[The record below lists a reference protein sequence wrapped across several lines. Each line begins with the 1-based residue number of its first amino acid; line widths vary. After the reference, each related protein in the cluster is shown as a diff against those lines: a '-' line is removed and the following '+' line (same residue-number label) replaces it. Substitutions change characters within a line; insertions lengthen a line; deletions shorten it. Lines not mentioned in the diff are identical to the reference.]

1 MLAIGILLDL
11 LSLPVVSLVVHI
23 LALAASGIGVFADAV
38 RGILRRDLLDEKFL
52 MCIASVG
59 AFCIGESTEGVAVML
74 FFLVGEYFEHKA
86 VRRSRSSIRAL
97 MDICPDTAT
106 VIKDG
111 VECEVDA
118 EDVEEGDTV
127 VIRSGERVAVDCRVV
142 SGSAELDTSM
152 LTGEAVP
159 VPVGEGSELDSG
171 TVVLGGELVCV
182 ALRAAD
188 LSRAART
195 LELVETATENKSREE
210 NFITVFSHYYTPAVI
225 ALAVLMAAIPPIVGI
240 LPFADSLYRALS
252 FLVVSCPCALVIS
265 VPMAFFGG
273 IGGSASQGILY
284 KGGNTFSAISRA
296 ETVVFDKTGT
306 LTHGELVT
314 DVVEGILPKDELIAL
329 AAGAER
335 ASNHPIARALR
346 AEAKDLPE
354 AHDVT
359 ELAGLGVEATVS
371 GSRIS
376 VGNARLMQHRSIEIP
391 QDIPRG
397 SVIVARDGRY
407 VGFITF
413 RDRVKDEA
421 KEAIAELR
429 RLGVK
434 RTVILSGDG
443 AQAVSTVAEELGIDE
458 YRAELMPEDKYSLLE
473 ELIASSR
480 GKTVYVGDG
489 INDAPCIARADV
501 GIAMGK
507 RGQDSAIEAAD
518 AVIMSDNLS
527 RIPLT
532 VRIARKTIRIAKQ
545 NIVFAIG
552 VKLLVLLLVSLGLA
566 GMWLAVF
573 ADVGVAVIAIL
584 NAMRTLAVSG
594 RK

>member
-1 MLAIGILLDL
+1 MIKFLKSELFRIIFGGVLLAIGILLDL

-111 VECEVDA
+111 VEFEVDA

-127 VIRSGERVAVDCRVV
+127 VIRSGERVAVDCLVV

-210 NFITVFSHYYTPAVI
+210 NFITVFSRYYTPAVI

-273 IGGSASQGILY
+273 IGCAAANGILF
-284 KGGNTFSAISRA
+284 KGGNTFSPLSKLKTVAFDSVSTKSFAFFEGGTFISARRLRTA
-296 ETVVFDKTGT
+296 RIISITFSNSASSLAKLSSSLT
-306 LTHGELVT
+306 LGHSEIIIDSPLW
-314 DVVEGILPKDELIAL
+314 
-329 AAGAER
+329 
-335 ASNHPIARALR
+335 
-346 AEAKDLPE
+346 
-354 AHDVT
+354 
-359 ELAGLGVEATVS
+359 
-371 GSRIS
+371 
-376 VGNARLMQHRSIEIP
+376 GNACQISSVMKGIKGWRSFKVFE
-391 QDIPRG
+391 
-397 SVIVARDGRY
+397 
-407 VGFITF
+407 
-413 RDRVKDEA
+413 
-421 KEAIAELR
+421 
-429 RLGVK
+429 
-434 RTVILSGDG
+434 RT
-443 AQAVSTVAEELGIDE
+443 
-458 YRAELMPEDKYSLLE
+458 
-473 ELIASSR
+473 
-480 GKTVYVGDG
+480 
-489 INDAPCIARADV
+489 
-501 GIAMGK
+501 
-507 RGQDSAIEAAD
+507 
-518 AVIMSDNLS
+518 
-527 RIPLT
+527 
-532 VRIARKTIRIAKQ
+532 
-545 NIVFAIG
+545 
-552 VKLLVLLLVSLGLA
+552 
-566 GMWLAVF
+566 
-573 ADVGVAVIAIL
+573 
-584 NAMRTLAVSG
+584 
-594 RK
+594 